1 MMAFKLKKWSRLL
14 NAMGLLNQRLISNSI
29 QTQTQHSF
37 KTRTP
42 DFHGIVEP
50 IDNVLFD
57 YERIGY
63 SEIMVYKYHPH
74 NRCKNTKLTII
85 HPVFVILEPLK
96 SKSRLRNRGL
106 FFGFSLETSRN
117 LSIPQLCWISQS
129 EMRINYLEQSQNSSR
144 DIDDY

>member
-63 SEIMVYKYHPH
+63 SEIMVYKHEINH
-74 NRCKNTKLTII
+74 NSPSIC
-85 HPVFVILEPLK
+85 H
-96 SKSRLRNRGL
+96 SR
-106 FFGFSLETSRN
+106 T
-117 LSIPQLCWISQS
+117 PQKQIQA
-129 EMRINYLEQSQNSSR
+129 
-144 DIDDY
+144 